1 MSLPA
6 LDLLSR
12 DATPNEGGERWR
24 LPQSRMPFV
33 AAALALAAGIFAV
46 DTLPIG
52 GFYDDA
58 FYVILAK
65 SLATGH
71 GYRNLNLPG
80 APFATHYPPGYPIF
94 LAALWKL
101 APTFPANLLLF
112 KFANALFLTVVAA
125 FAYRIGRERL
135 GLGAGFALVATAA
148 GTVTTPALY
157 LSSMLLS
164 EMMFLAFAL
173 PLLLWAETRV
183 MREEMD
189 VRGAIW
195 IGAMAGLLFL
205 IRSQAI
211 ALVGA
216 VAFVYALRSCWRE
229 SALTIGAATIVVLP
243 WLLWVSA
250 HDAAFPALMRGD
262 YGSYFAWFKDGIRER
277 GFGIVIE
284 TLRRNVPDMIGHIAH
299 RLRPPVN
306 PVPDVV
312 ASICLLLFAIP
323 GVLRL
328 ARRAPV
334 TLTFMAGYLAIV
346 AVWPFAPVRFVL
358 GIWVLIML
366 LLASGADALLNHR
379 APNVVWHRA
388 NLRLACRIT
397 GAIAAFVLLAG
408 LVAYNI
414 RGYQRRWWATTEDLS
429 GRWIAPK
436 LAWIAT
442 QTDSSAIIATDHDEG
457 TVYLYTGRRAV
468 PITTFTA
475 AEYLQPRSLEADAA
489 ALRTLA
495 AQFDA
500 RYLVLSSVRLRPAA
514 ASISTSGVP
523 LGDGAHRVVPWAFTI
538 SPRASR

>member
-1 MSLPA
+1 
-6 LDLLSR
+6 
-12 DATPNEGGERWR
+12 
-24 LPQSRMPFV
+24 MPFV
-33 AAALALAAGIFAV
+33 AAALALVAGIYAV

-65 SLATGH
+65 SIATGQ

-80 APFATHYPPGYPIF
+80 APFATHYPPGYPVF
-94 LAALWKL
+94 LAALWKIGP
-101 APTFPANLLLF
+101 AFPANIVLF
-112 KFANALFLTVVAA
+112 KVANAVFLTVVAA
-125 FAYRIGRERL
+125 FAYRLGRERF
-135 GLGAGFALVATAA
+135 GLSAGAALAATAA

-173 PLLLWAETRV
+173 PFLLWAEQRV
-183 MREEMD
+183 TREEGD
-189 VRGAIW
+189 LRGAVCL
-195 IGAMAGLLFL
+195 GACAGLLFL

-216 VAFVYALRSCWRE
+216 VALVYAVRRRWRE
-229 SALTIGAATIVVLP
+229 SALTIATATIVVLP

-262 YGSYFAWFKDGIRER
+262 YGSYFGWFVDGIRAR
-277 GFGIVIE
+277 GFGILLE
-284 TLRRNVPDMIGHIAH
+284 TLGRNVPDMFAHIAH

-306 PVPDVV
+306 PLPDVV
-312 ASICLLLFAIP
+312 ASICLAILAAP
-323 GVLRL
+323 GVIRGV
-328 ARRAPV
+328 RRAPI
-334 TLTFMAGYLAIV
+334 TLTFMGGYLAIV

-366 LLASGADALLNHR
+366 VIALGAEALLDHR
-379 APNVVWHRA
+379 SPNVVWHRTK
-388 NLRLACRIT
+388 LRLAARVA
-397 GAIAAFVLLAG
+397 GALAACVLAAG
-408 LVAYNI
+408 LVAYNV

-442 QTDSSAIIATDHDEG
+442 QTDPSAVIATDHDEG

-468 PITTFTA
+468 PVTTFTA
-475 AEYLQPRSLEADAA
+475 AEYLQPRPVEADAA
-489 ALRTLA
+489 TLRALA
-495 AQFDA
+495 GYFDA

-514 ASISTSGVP
+514 AAISASGVP
-523 LGDGAHRVVPWAFTI
+523 LGDGAHKVVPWAFTLNR
-538 SPRASR
+538 RASQ